1 MKVVKSK
8 RKQNRRRKKHIQ
20 AAAVVAATQAYTPF
34 RYTRLH
40 KIIWNYAHLFLH
52 LFLFTARYNH
62 NDLLIYIFAVVWLV
76 SVACSAVPLTIP
88 IIRLYFPFRAVPC
101 RILWSNS
108 VSISHR
114 SLKSSSLGEFRFL
127 VRRFID
133 VYINHHPKQF
143 FLFSFLFWIWF
154 YFICTDYACLSASS
168 LFACDLNRSDS
179 VDGFLFSLEFL
190 VSSAIFVYR
199 PF

>member
-1 MKVVKSK
+1 MFGRS
-8 RKQNRRRKKHIQ
+8 
-20 AAAVVAATQAYTPF
+20 
-34 RYTRLH
+34 
-40 KIIWNYAHLFLH
+40 
-52 LFLFTARYNH
+52 
-62 NDLLIYIFAVVWLV
+62 
-76 SVACSAVPLTIP
+76 LTIP
-88 IIRLYFPFRAVPC
+88 INRLYFPFRAVLC

-127 VRRFID
+127 ARRFID

-168 LFACDLNRSDS
+168 LFACYLNRSDS

-190 VSSAIFVYR
+190 VSSAVFVYR
-199 PF
+199 PRSIMLNNFVKEKTEQKDTNNKNKTEQIKLVPNAKKGGFAPFIFQIHRFGCHVFVFFTF